1 MGSAPLLLRVSVVGV
16 LLRAAPSLIYLSET
30 QIFAVNHNT
39 IKVVRS
45 LLKKLL

>member
-1 MGSAPLLLRVSVVGV
+1 MGSAPLLLRVSVVV